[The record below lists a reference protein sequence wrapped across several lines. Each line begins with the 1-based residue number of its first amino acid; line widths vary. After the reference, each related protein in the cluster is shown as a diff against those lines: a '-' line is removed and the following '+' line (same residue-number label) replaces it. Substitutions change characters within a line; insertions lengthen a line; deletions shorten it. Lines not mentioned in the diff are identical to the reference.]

1 MCSGEI
7 RLRSGPGNGPFPSYT
22 MFGRFPLHVFVQA
35 VGRASRE
42 AFPGSYFRSGSDI
55 GPSVVFVHAGA
66 GGLADREICGNG
78 TGRCGLGLVPLP
90 GVRVSCASELSWR
103 HSVGD
108 SERGAP
114 LGRAE
119 IVRRR
124 SRCRFSIF
132 RRRSRFRAEGSLR
145 SAEKICRFFCE
156 RLAEMEKMFTFVPV
170 NAVFV

>member
-1 MCSGEI
+1 MCRGEI
-7 RLRSGPGNGPFPSYT
+7 RLRSGPGVGNGPFPSYT
-22 MFGRFPLHVFVQA
+22 MFGRFPLHVFMQA
-35 VGRASRE
+35 VGRAEKR
-42 AFPGSYFRSGSDI
+42 FPVRIFDPGRTSG
-55 GPSVVFVHAGA
+55 PLWFPCMRVP
-66 GGLADREICGNG
+66 GGGWADREICGNG

-114 LGRAE
+114 LERAE

-145 SAEKICRFFCE
+145 SAEKNMSIFLR
-156 RLAEMEKMFTFVPV
+156 KIG
-170 NAVFV
+170 